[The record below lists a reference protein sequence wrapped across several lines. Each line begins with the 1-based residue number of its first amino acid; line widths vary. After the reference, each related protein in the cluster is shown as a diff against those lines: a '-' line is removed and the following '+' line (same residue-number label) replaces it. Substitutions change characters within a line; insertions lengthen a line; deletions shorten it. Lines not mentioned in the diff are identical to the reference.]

1 MKVAINGAGIAGTA
15 LAYWLSRAGHEVL
28 LIERAPELR
37 TGGYI
42 LNLWGVGYDAVERM
56 GLLPTLL
63 DLQYE
68 IDELR
73 LVDSRSRVRGGYP
86 SRALQ
91 DLAHGRI
98 AVLARADIAAA
109 IHGLLDGRVETV
121 FGDTIT
127 AIEQD
132 GLRAWIGFES
142 GPSQEV
148 DLVVGADGLH
158 SKVRQLAFGPEKQ
171 FEYSMGCHVASFE
184 VSGYR
189 PRDEGLY
196 VAYTAP
202 GRYVARFPVRD
213 DKTLF
218 FMLIRD
224 RYLAGPP
231 PTSVAG
237 RKAAL
242 QCAFS
247 GVGWECPTILSALE
261 GVEDLYFDSI
271 SQIRMDGWTRG
282 GWRWL
287 VTRRPVRLLLR
298 EKARASPSPKRT
310 FWQGKS
316 TGTKRTWVQPSA
328 SMKCES
334 SRTPDGNKSTRR
346 ASPRRLRLRRRLG

>member
-1 MKVAINGAGIAGTA
+1 
-15 LAYWLSRAGHEVL
+15 
-28 LIERAPELR
+28 
-37 TGGYI
+37 
-42 LNLWGVGYDAVERM
+42 M

-98 AVLARADIAAA
+98 AALARADIAAA

-127 AIEQD
+127 AIEEN

-142 GPSQEV
+142 SPSQEV

-224 RYLAGPP
+224 RYLAGPA

-242 QCAFS
+242 QSAFS
-247 GVGWECPTILSALE
+247 GVRWECPTILSALE

-271 SQIRMDGWTRG
+271 SQIRMDGWTKGRVA
-282 GWRWL
+282 L
-287 VTRRPVRLLLR
+287 VGDAAACPSLIAGEGAGFALAEAYILAGEIHRHETNLGAALSQYEERIKPYTRRKQKYAESLAPSFAPKTALGVTARDFATLLMRLPVLPRLLMGRYFRDTMQLPEYSIR
-298 EKARASPSPKRT
+298 PQE
-310 FWQGKS
+310 
-316 TGTKRTWVQPSA
+316 
-328 SMKCES
+328 
-334 SRTPDGNKSTRR
+334 
-346 ASPRRLRLRRRLG
+346 PR